1 MSARRFVRTPPR
13 PVKRPVRRPAAATV
27 GVLAAVLLLAAL
39 PARAAQWYEL
49 YDRGLEAE
57 ERGAWSEA
65 LDLFVEAE
73 RFRAEPAERV
83 RTYGNRF
90 LFSYDPAFHRA
101 RCLAELGRFDEARSA
116 LAASAAAGVTSA
128 GELTALRT
136 RLTRLETELSQRNRP
151 GRPSSEVPREDGEEP
166 LFGYLGIHSSPQGVR
181 VEIDGRPGG
190 STPVEAVELT
200 AGTHRVRLVDERPD
214 SDLLPWEQ
222 AVEVPSGER
231 VHLDVTLAR
240 RSPAGEPASEEGVAE
255 TDRGETGGPG
265 AGPGRAAADR
275 EGAAG
280 APSPDQGA
288 APDLESPA
296 EASVAGVDGAAEPSP
311 GRGAAPPTGSSG
323 PNEPNELG
331 EPSESN
337 EGEPDGASSEPPTGA
352 PWDGSLLRLLRARP
366 KLAAVVGGLLVVLT
380 ALGGGLAV
388 MRAGSRRSGGR
399 GGPNT
404 TSAIDR
410 RIGERIGRYRIEE
423 VLGRGGM
430 ATTYRARR
438 VGDRKEVALKIPHET
453 GDPTYAERFVREGR
467 LGETLHHPGI
477 VRILEA
483 GQDGRQAFL
492 AMELLPGHTLR
503 ELMDSAESPLPVERC
518 LAIVREI
525 AEALDYAHSK
535 GVVHRD
541 LKPENVMVL
550 PDGALRVMDFGVARV
565 EGQPGLT
572 NSQFFFGSPVYAAP
586 ELVDPRTIDHRADLY
601 SLGVLLYELLEGE
614 PPFVHESIFKLLEMH
629 QREPLPSPE
638 GLPRP
643 LPPAVW
649 RVVARMLAKAR
660 EARYPSAQE
669 LLVELK
675 RLLYA
680 ASDEGRGEDRASDDS
695 PRARA

>member
-1 MSARRFVRTPPR
+1 VCFPR
-13 PVKRPVRRPAAATV
+13 AVAGALVTLLTVAAAPV
-27 GVLAAVLLLAAL
+27 W
-39 PARAAQWYEL
+39 AAQWYEL
-49 YDRGLEAE
+49 YERGLEAE
-57 ERGAWSEA
+57 EQGAWAEA
-65 LDLFVEAE
+65 LGLFEEAE
-73 RFRAEPAERV
+73 RYRPEPEERV

-101 RCLAELGRFDEARSA
+101 RCLAELGRLDEARAA
-116 LAASAAAGVTSA
+116 LAASVAAGVTA
-128 GELTALRT
+128 EGELAALRQ
-136 RLTRLETELSQRNRP
+136 RLARLESQFEGQHAPRTEPPDEGPAGDR
-151 GRPSSEVPREDGEEP
+151 EEP
-166 LFGYLGIHSSPQGVR
+166 AAGAVPVLVAPGQFDIHTTPSGVR
-181 VEIDGRPGG
+181 FEIDGRRGG
-190 STPVEAVELT
+190 TTPVEEVEVS
-200 AGTHRVRLVDERPD
+200 AGSHWVRLVDERPG

-222 AVEVPSGER
+222 EVEVLPGER

-240 RSPAGEPASEEGVAE
+240 RPSQEGGEPPDGETRRRRDGQAGEPAGSVVDGVGADLGPTAAE
-255 TDRGETGGPG
+255 
-265 AGPGRAAADR
+265 
-275 EGAAG
+275 
-280 APSPDQGA
+280 
-288 APDLESPA
+288 LEPA
-296 EASVAGVDGAAEPSP
+296 EADSGPATEGPDRLQEPASAGAEPSTP
-311 GRGAAPPTGSSG
+311 PPAREGVSPSTPEASSGLPVDGSPSRTLRRWPLGAA
-323 PNEPNELG
+323 LG
-331 EPSESN
+331 
-337 EGEPDGASSEPPTGA
+337 AV
-352 PWDGSLLRLLRARP
+352 LLAGVI
-366 KLAAVVGGLLVVLT
+366 AGLT
-380 ALGGGLAV
+380 AL
-388 MRAGSRRSGGR
+388 RRHSRGRRGR
-399 GGPNT
+399 GGRVGPSAT
-404 TSAIDR
+404 GAIDR
-410 RIGERIGRYRIEE
+410 RLGERIGRYRIEE

-438 VGDRKEVALKIPHET
+438 LSDRTEVALKIPHET
-453 GDPTYAERFVREGR
+453 GDPSYAERFVREGR

-483 GQDGRQAFL
+483 GQDGGQAFL

-629 QREPLPSPE
+629 QREPLPDPE
-638 GLPRP
+638 DLPRP

-649 RVVARMLAKAR
+649 RVVARMLAKPR
-660 EARYPSAQE
+660 EGRYGSAQE
-669 LLVELK
+669 LLVDLK

-680 ASDEGRGEDRASDDS
+680 ASSDEPTAADA
-695 PRARA
+695 

>member
-1 MSARRFVRTPPR
+1 
-13 PVKRPVRRPAAATV
+13 VKSRRPGACAWP
-27 GVLAAVLLLAAL
+27 GVFFPRAVAGALVAVLMVAVA
-39 PARAAQWYEL
+39 PVWAAQWYEL
-49 YDRGLEAE
+49 YERGLGAEAQ
-57 ERGAWSEA
+57 GAWAEA
-65 LDLFVEAE
+65 LGLFEEAE
-73 RFRAEPAERV
+73 RFRSEPEERV

-101 RCLAELGRFDEARSA
+101 RCLAELGRLDEARAA
-116 LAASAAAGVTSA
+116 LAASAAAGVTA
-128 GELTALRT
+128 EAEIAALRQ
-136 RLTRLETELSQRNRP
+136 RLTRLETQFEAQHAPRTE
-151 GRPSSEVPREDGEEP
+151 PSDEAPPEDREEP
-166 LFGYLGIHSSPQGVR
+166 AAGAVPALVAPGHFDIHTTPSGVR
-181 VEIDGRPGG
+181 FEIDGRRGG
-190 STPVEAVELT
+190 TTPVEEVEVP
-200 AGTHRVRLVDERPD
+200 AGTHRVRLVDERPG

-222 AVEVPSGER
+222 EVEVLPGER

-240 RSPAGEPASEEGVAE
+240 RPSQEGGEPPDGETRRRRDGQAEEPAGSVVDGAGADLGPTTAELEPAEADSGPATEGLDRLQEPASAE
-255 TDRGETGGPG
+255 LEPS
-265 AGPGRAAADR
+265 APPPSR
-275 EGAAG
+275 EGAA
-280 APSPDQGA
+280 PSPPDASSGVPADGSPLRALWGWPLGA
-288 APDLESPA
+288 AL
-296 EASVAGVDGAAEPSP
+296 GA
-311 GRGAAPPTGSSG
+311 
-323 PNEPNELG
+323 
-331 EPSESN
+331 
-337 EGEPDGASSEPPTGA
+337 
-352 PWDGSLLRLLRARP
+352 
-366 KLAAVVGGLLVVLT
+366 GLLVVLI
-380 ALGGGLAV
+380 AGFAAV
-388 MRAGSRRSGGR
+388 RRRSRRRGGR
-399 GGPNT
+399 VGPRAT
-404 TSAIDR
+404 GAIDR
-410 RIGERIGRYRIEE
+410 RLGERIGRYRIEE

-438 VGDRKEVALKIPHET
+438 LDDRTEVALKIPHET
-453 GDPTYAERFVREGR
+453 GDPSYAERFVREGR

-483 GQDGRQAFL
+483 GQDDGQAFL

-503 ELMDSAESPLPVERC
+503 ELMDSAESPLLVERC

-629 QREPLPSPE
+629 QREPLPRPE

-649 RVVARMLAKAR
+649 RVIVRMLAKER
-660 EARYPSAQE
+660 EARYASAQE

-680 ASDEGRGEDRASDDS
+680 VSDGS
-695 PRARA
+695 PPVATGGG